1 MEVLLIGHRETPLG
15 IEHFGLLSDLKDN
28 TAERRLTKAHEYNL
42 GGNLKISLFISRIR
56 AG

>member
-1 MEVLLIGHRETPLG
+1 MEVLLIGHQETPVG